1 MNQIAPNTTETLIAD
16 NFPHMSPVWG
26 RIFNFV
32 AERAEGSYIYTTD
45 GRKLL
50 DFTCGIGVTNTGH
63 CHPKVV
69 EAIREQAGLFLHAQ
83 ANIVIHKPMLKL
95 IEELRTVVPPSID
108 GFFFSNSGAEA
119 VEGAVK
125 LARAATGKQNVI
137 VFSGSFHGRTAGT
150 MALTTSKTIYR
161 AGFGPLPAGV
171 FVSPFPYA
179 FRLSMTEEQA
189 SAYALEQLEY
199 LLASQTA
206 PKETAAILIESVL
219 GEGGYVVP
227 PTSFMKGLRELADKH
242 GILLIFDEVQSG
254 FGRTGRW
261 FALEHYGVLPDIM
274 TVAKGIA
281 SGLPLSG
288 VFSRL
293 ELMKKWDVG
302 SHGGT
307 YGGNAIACAAGVGTI
322 RAMREEKMV
331 ENAAERGIQLMT
343 GLRKLQEE
351 HSQIGDVRGKGLMV
365 GTEFIVDGRPEKAK
379 ALVKAVVHA
388 AEERHLLLL
397 TCGTYDN
404 TIRWIPPLNV
414 TPDQINDGL
423 RTFGEALKAA
433 IC

>member
-1 MNQIAPNTTETLIAD
+1 MTDNLFSE
-16 NFPHMSPVWG
+16 NFPHISPVWG

-32 AERAEGSYIYTTD
+32 ADRAEGSYIYTSD

-69 EAIREQAGLFLHAQ
+69 EAIREQAGNFLHAQ
-83 ANIVIHKPMLKL
+83 ANIVIHKPMLQL
-95 IEELRTVVPPSID
+95 IEELRSISPPSID

-119 VEGAVK
+119 LEGAVK
-125 LARAATGKQNVI
+125 LARAASGKQNII
-137 VFSGSFHGRTAGT
+137 VFNGSFHGRTAGT

-161 AGFGPLPAGV
+161 AGYGPLPSGV
-171 FVSPFPYA
+171 FISPFPYA
-179 FRLSMTEEQA
+179 FRLGMTEEQA
-189 SAYALEQLEY
+189 SHYALEQLEY

-206 PKETAAILIESVL
+206 PKETAAILIESIL

-227 PTSFMKGLRELADKH
+227 PASFMKGLKDICDKN

-254 FGRTGRW
+254 FGRAGKW
-261 FALEHYGVLPDIM
+261 FAFEHFGVVPDII
-274 TVAKGIA
+274 TAAKGIA

-293 ELMKKWDVG
+293 DLMKKWEVG

-307 YGGNAIACAAGVGTI
+307 YGGNAVACAAGVATI
-322 RAMREEKMV
+322 RAMRDEQML
-331 ENAAERGIQLMT
+331 ENTNERGLQLMT

-351 HSQIGDVRGKGLMV
+351 YPQIGDVRGKGLMI
-365 GTEFIVDGRPEKAK
+365 GTEFLAEGNNPQKAK
-379 ALVKAVVHA
+379 PMVKDIIHA
-388 AEERHLLLL
+388 AEERDLLLL

-414 TPDQINDGL
+414 TSQQINQGL
-423 RTFGEALKAA
+423 ESFEGALKASLN
-433 IC
+433 

>member
-1 MNQIAPNTTETLIAD
+1 MTPDTLYTD
-16 NFPHMSPVWG
+16 NFPHMSPVWS
-26 RIFNFV
+26 RIFDFV
-32 AERAEGSYIYTTD
+32 AERAEGSYIYAAD

-69 EAIREQAGLFLHAQ
+69 EAIREQAGNFLHAQ
-83 ANIVIHKPMLKL
+83 ANIVVHKPMLQL
-95 IEELRTVVPPSID
+95 IEELRQIVPPSID
-108 GFFFSNSGAEA
+108 GFFFANSGAEA
-119 VEGAVK
+119 VENAVK

-137 VFSGSFHGRTAGT
+137 VFNGSFHGRTAGT
-150 MALTTSKTIYR
+150 MALTTSKTSYR
-161 AGFGPLPAGV
+161 AGFGPLPSGV

-179 FRLSMTEEQA
+179 FRLGMSEERA
-189 SAYALEQLEY
+189 SQYALEQLEY

-227 PTSFMKGLRELADKH
+227 PKSFMKGLREIADKN

-254 FGRTGRW
+254 FGRTGKW
-261 FALEHYGVLPDIM
+261 FAFEHYDVTPDIM

-293 ELMKKWDVG
+293 DLMKKVDVG
-302 SHGGT
+302 TMGGT
-307 YGGNAIACAAGVGTI
+307 YGGNAVACAAGVATI
-322 RAMREEKMV
+322 RAMREEKMI
-331 ENAAERGIQLMT
+331 ENAAERGLQLMT

-351 HSQIGDVRGKGLMV
+351 YPQIGDVRGLGLMI
-365 GTEFIVDGRPEKAK
+365 GTEFVKGDHPSKAK
-379 ALVKAVVHA
+379 PMVKDIVHA
-388 AEERHLLLL
+388 AEANNLLLL

-404 TIRWIPPLNV
+404 VIRWIPPLNV
-414 TPDQINDGL
+414 TSQQINDGL
-423 RTFGEALKAA
+423 SVFGEALKSTLG
-433 IC
+433 

>member
-1 MNQIAPNTTETLIAD
+1 MTDQLYTE
-16 NFPHMSPVWG
+16 NFSHMSPVWG
-26 RIFNFV
+26 RIFDFV

-69 EAIREQAGLFLHAQ
+69 EAIREQAGNFLHAQ
-83 ANIVIHKPMLKL
+83 ANIVIHKPMLQL
-95 IEELRTVVPPSID
+95 IEELRKIVPPSMD

-125 LARAATGKQNVI
+125 LARAATGKQNII
-137 VFSGSFHGRTAGT
+137 VFNGSFHGRTAGT

-161 AGFGPLPAGV
+161 AGFGPLPSGV
-171 FVSPFPYA
+171 FVAPYPYA
-179 FRLSMTEEQA
+179 FRLGMSEEQA
-189 SAYALEQLEY
+189 SQYALHALEE
-199 LLASQTA
+199 LLLSQTA
-206 PKETAAILIESVL
+206 PKETAAILIEPVL

-227 PTSFMKGLRELADKH
+227 PVSFMKGLREIADKN

-254 FGRTGRW
+254 FGRTGKW
-261 FALEHYGVLPDIM
+261 FASEHFGVVPDIM

-281 SGLPLSG
+281 SGMPLSG

-293 ELMKKWDVG
+293 DLMKKWDVG

-307 YGGNAIACAAGVGTI
+307 YGGNAVACAAGVATI
-322 RAMREEKMV
+322 RAMREEKMI
-331 ENAAERGIQLMT
+331 ENAAARGVQLMT

-351 HSQIGDVRGKGLMV
+351 YPQIGDVRGLGLMI
-365 GTEFIVDGRPEKAK
+365 GTELVDTKGRPDKNLSK
-379 ALVKAVVHA
+379 ALAHA
-388 AEERHLLLL
+388 SEERDLLLL

-414 TPDQINDGL
+414 TSEQINDGL
-423 RTFGEALKAA
+423 EAFGEALKASVH
-433 IC
+433 